1 MRWLDIAS
9 LDVVVVEVFSL
20 QNPLAVKCNH
30 LSGNQVEC
38 HHHMTP
44 LTLVIMIDERHKN
57 GLNPS
62 N

>member
-1 MRWLDIAS
+1 MRWLVIAS

-38 HHHMTP
+38 HHMTP
-44 LTLVIMIDERHKN
+44 LIRVIMMDVLPQKMV
-57 GLNPS
+57 
-62 N
+62 

>member
-1 MRWLDIAS
+1 MRWLDIPS

-38 HHHMTP
+38 HHMTP
-44 LTLVIMIDERHKN
+44 FAHVIMISEHLQKWFK
-57 GLNPS
+57 S
-62 N
+62 I